1 MYSGYYRVF
10 VSRKVEN
17 CTSRFIE
24 SCLFRKQYLFF
35 KKHVMYDLVYGID
48 IQGVSILLFF
58 FNTVLW
64 YFTSKNEKQRLTIV
78 LTMDFNQQS
87 MLVCKKYTM

>member
-1 MYSGYYRVF
+1 
-10 VSRKVEN
+10 
-17 CTSRFIE
+17 
-24 SCLFRKQYLFF
+24 
-35 KKHVMYDLVYGID
+35 MYDLVYGID
-48 IQGVSILLFF
+48 IQGVSILFF